1 MNNIKHKTSLNF
13 HWSFFNQEEDEWKDY
28 EEEKK
33 DYTGLKIGNLTVNE
47 NSFTESDEDRETGD
61 NSSDNEVGDGVSKH
75 TGPWKKP
82 DAPEPP
88 AEVEEIPEKPAPEPV
103 KQPTA
108 YKAPALRRTNVSS
121 AGPNSSR
128 LRNKNVAPDIS
139 SEEYFPTLNSKPP
152 TVDPGSVWG
161 KK

>member
-1 MNNIKHKTSLNF
+1 MFK
-13 HWSFFNQEEDEWKDY
+13 EEDEWKDY

-61 NSSDNEVGDGVSKH
+61 NSSDNETGDGVSKH
-75 TGPWKKP
+75 SGPWKKP
-82 DAPEPP
+82 ELPELP
-88 AEVEEIPEKPAPEPV
+88 AEPEEKTEKPEKTEPEKPAGGG
-103 KQPTA
+103 A
-108 YKAPALRRTNVSS
+108 YRAPALRREKVAMAPTH
-121 AGPNSSR
+121 GR
-128 LRNKNVAPDIS
+128 RNKNVAPDIS

-152 TVDPGSVWG
+152 TTDVAGVWG